1 MAKIGR
7 KLESSKYS
15 SIFLSILYYNV
26 CGGLVFCKLLAYSEN
41 IAYLCV
47 TNINIVTMD
56 EKNNRRNDGQ
66 LQLELPQEVAMGE
79 YANFAIITHCLRL
92 R

>member
-26 CGGLVFCKLLAYSEN
+26 HTRLFFSQITCKFR
-41 IAYLCV
+41 
-47 TNINIVTMD
+47 
-56 EKNNRRNDGQ
+56 K
-66 LQLELPQEVAMGE
+66 
-79 YANFAIITHCLRL
+79 HCLSLQHYSITKHINYEKKLFREESVGSL
-92 R
+92 NAAGGVYGHGFMSGTA